1 MRDIRFKAWDK
12 TLEICL
18 TDFYMSNMAGYIFTD
33 NEETYCVFEHKDLIL
48 CQYTGLKD
56 KNGVEI
62 YEGEVIKASGEYPA
76 EIGFKFGSFILRH
89 ITHVGMNVTSI
100 SDVATDRY
108 EIIGNIHSNP
118 ELLEK

>member
-1 MRDIRFKAWDK
+1 MRDIKFRQWTGKRFRFWGFGVNGCSFSAPIDAH
-12 TLEICL
+12 EI
-18 TDFYMSNMAGYIFTD
+18 DDSDSN
-33 NEETYCVFEHKDLIL
+33 
-48 CQYTGLKD
+48 QYTGLKD
-56 KNGVEI
+56 RNGVEI
-62 YEGEVIKASGEYPA
+62 YEGDVIKASGEYPA

-89 ITHVGMNVTSI
+89 ITHVGMNGTSI